1 MARASSKFPTRHS
14 SEHDIIRG
22 DARCFASSALPVFV
36 WFARVRRTPPPAAG
50 SGNRENGLLRE
61 DESAIRQP
69 RVRPPRAQA
78 RSGQAMLR
86 RLRFRTCRYNLQRH
100 PFRLSADRRRNF
112 CRLHFF
118 RANALAATSCSA
130 AAHLIAFRSC
140 RLVPAFAR
148 RGWKETHT
156 GGFHEISTCDHSGPG
171 AGRHSERDFE
181 LG

>member
-1 MARASSKFPTRHS
+1 MPGNARRFPASVLSGSFGVP
-14 SEHDIIRG
+14 
-22 DARCFASSALPVFV
+22 
-36 WFARVRRTPPPAAG
+36 RVRSASPSAAG

-118 RANALAATSCSA
+118 RANPLAPTSCSA
-130 AAHLIAFRSC
+130 AAHLIRVVSAR
-140 RLVPAFAR
+140 PAFAR

-156 GGFHEISTCDHSGPG
+156 GGFHEISICDHSGGG

-181 LG
+181 LC